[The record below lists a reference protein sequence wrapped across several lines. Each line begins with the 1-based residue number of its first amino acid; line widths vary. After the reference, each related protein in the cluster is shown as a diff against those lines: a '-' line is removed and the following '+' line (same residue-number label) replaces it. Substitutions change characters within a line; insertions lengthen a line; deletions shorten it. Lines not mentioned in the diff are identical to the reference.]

1 MRVSRPGRP
10 ALAGSLLIRNVEVQ
24 AAACRDRVD
33 QGLQL
38 GGGGALDHAVHQR
51 CSTVQGESQTRT
63 ARNARGQDGAGR
75 GRAAGL
81 TETGQFLGTL
91 HYVVPEQIMWGSEI
105 RFGMSC
111 EVVTQRCSPRGR
123 VHGETKT
130 ERSRHTRGLPV
141 TAVQGAHSSAS
152 SRSSTSSGTPP
163 PGLPKSTV
171 ASCGRRSPQA
181 PRSRTCSSQ
190 AGHLIDQEHLDV
202 SGTAPSPRT
211 RTARSSARNVRF
223 SRSRCMPQLWHS
235 ASM

>member
-51 CSTVQGESQTRT
+51 CSTVQGESQTRA

-130 ERSRHTRGLPV
+130 EPV
-141 TAVQGAHSSAS
+141 TAHPRPPRDGGPGRSFVSIEQIVHLVGHASTRTTEIDRRELRPAITTGAEI
-152 SRSSTSSGTPP
+152 TDMLFTG
-163 PGLPKSTV
+163 
-171 ASCGRRSPQA
+171 RSP
-181 PRSRTCSSQ
+181 
-190 AGHLIDQEHLDV
+190 H
-202 SGTAPSPRT
+202 
-211 RTARSSARNVRF
+211 
-223 SRSRCMPQLWHS
+223 
-235 ASM
+235 